1 MSTEPESSS
10 PYIIICSVETEVA
23 AASSRSEKI
32 VAVSKGAERLVSWMQ
47 AYYAEF
53 DPHDTLPISVLQ
65 HQLMDFIKGDIDLT
79 HQQVDDKIEGLIT
92 EFHELEDK
100 Y

>member
-1 MSTEPESSS
+1 MSTEPVSGS

-23 AASSRSEKI
+23 TAENRSKKI

-47 AYYAEF
+47 SYYDSF
-53 DPHDTLPISVLQ
+53 DPNDALSISTIQ
-65 HQLMDFIKGDIDLT
+65 HQLMDFAKGETQLT
-79 HQQVDDKIEGLIT
+79 HQQVDNMIDALLA

>member
-1 MSTEPESSS
+1 MGTEPVSGS

-23 AASSRSEKI
+23 AADNRSKKI
-32 VAVSKGAERLVSWMQ
+32 VAVSKGAERLVGWMQ
-47 AYYAEF
+47 SYYAHF
-53 DPHDTLPISVLQ
+53 DPNDAQTISTIQ
-65 HQLMDFIKGDIDLT
+65 HQLMDFVKGEIDLT
-79 HQQVDDKIEGLIT
+79 HDQVDQKIEALIA